1 MALGWLVVVL
11 VCAFIEVITVNLVT
25 IWFIASG
32 LVALVVSFFTDSIL
46 IQMSVFVLLGI
57 LLLVTTRKP
66 LQRMV
71 NVQRENT
78 NLDRIY
84 GMKGI
89 VTEEIRKNKPGVV
102 KVDGK
107 HWTAISDEDISTDS
121 IVKVL
126 EINSTKLNVKKV
138 ED

>member
-11 VCAFIEVITVNLVT
+11 ICAFIEVITVNLVT

-32 LVALVVSFFTDSIL
+32 LVALVVSFFTDSLL
-46 IQMSVFVLLGI
+46 IQMSVFVILGI
-57 LLLVTTRKP
+57 ILLVTTRKP

-71 NVQRENT
+71 NVQREKT

-84 GMKGI
+84 GMKGV

-107 HWTAISDEDISTDS
+107 HWTAISDEDISADS

-126 EINSTKLNVKKV
+126 EINSTKLKVKKV